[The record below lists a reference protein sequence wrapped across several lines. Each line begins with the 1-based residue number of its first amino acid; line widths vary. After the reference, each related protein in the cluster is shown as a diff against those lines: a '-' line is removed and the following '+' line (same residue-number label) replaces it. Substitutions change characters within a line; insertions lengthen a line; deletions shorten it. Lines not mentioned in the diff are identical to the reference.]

1 MPEQGQFTGGVAEL
15 APDDVQKRALARSV
29 GTHQRVDVAFVHV
42 DVHAIDRNE
51 AAEVHGQPS
60 TGEHYLPISAWRAV
74 DVRLDHAPASRGK
87 RYYTCCRPPFRTRHP
102 HSAVITW
109 PRYGKT
115 SPRPPHG
122 LSPDRVSCDHRPRT
136 GRRVLPGRAWTRL
149 RCRRWIRARVRPGG
163 NDAPHRA
170 RRSLHTTAVHGAGL
184 ARGRHRSDRP
194 CPEGTWRGF

>member
-1 MPEQGQFTGGVAEL
+1 MPRLHGEDHVLQAGEAGHHARELKGTADAKPRARMRSAGSERMAEQGQFTGGVAEL

-29 GTHQRVDVAFVHV
+29 GTHQRVDVAFIHV

-87 RYYTCCRPPFRTRHP
+87 RYYTHP
-102 HSAVITW
+102 S
-109 PRYGKT
+109 
-115 SPRPPHG
+115 
-122 LSPDRVSCDHRPRT
+122 
-136 GRRVLPGRAWTRL
+136 VLHPGRAWTRL

-163 NDAPHRA
+163 ND
-170 RRSLHTTAVHGAGL
+170 
-184 ARGRHRSDRP
+184 
-194 CPEGTWRGF
+194 